1 MTYLVYDVAT
11 GVCVNTIVYDGVS
24 PYYPG
29 PGLALDDD
37 PSGLA
42 GIGWVKTAAGW
53 TPPDNTVAADSQEPT
68 VITREQMFSE
78 FETWLASRNISI
90 SYDEEI
96 S

>member
-1 MTYLVYDVAT
+1 MTYIVYDIAT

-24 PYYPG
+24 PYDPG

-37 PSGLA
+37 SSGLV

-53 TPPDNTVAADSQEPT
+53 IPPDTTTDAQEPT

-78 FETWLASRNISI
+78 FEAWLALRNISVTP
-90 SYDEEI
+90 DEGI
-96 S
+96 V